1 MDEITSVDCN
11 TGSLGQQSTDIYGN
25 LIWLV
30 STGVDNILAGQQL
43 DITCA
48 VVYSTAERPEMQ
60 RVSLN
65 AINHCLEIATTTTTT
80 TTTTTPHPVD
90 HAQSLLELTDGKID
104 NLLDIQNELD
114 PGSALSNSINDLLS
128 MLQDLSGG
136 LGNIHSSACCGFAF
150 SSPFLVD
157 QSGQYSTDISIYA
170 CSNITNGV
178 SIELR

>member
-1 MDEITSVDCN
+1 M
-11 TGSLGQQSTDIYGN
+11 GQQSNDIYGN
-25 LIWLV
+25 LLWSV
-30 STGVDNILAGQQL
+30 YSGVDNILPGEQI

-48 VVYSTAERPEMQ
+48 VNYDATAERPGMQ
-60 RVSLN
+60 RVTLN
-65 AINHCLEIATTTTTT
+65 AENHCLEIATTTTTT
-80 TTTTTPHPVD
+80 PTTTTTTTAHPVD

-104 NLLDIQNELD
+104 NLLDIQNELE

-136 LGNIHSSACCGFAF
+136 LGNIHSSACCGLAF
-150 SSPFLVD
+150 SSPFFYD

-178 SIELR
+178 TVELR